1 MLIYCYIYCTIKS
14 QINIY
19 KVVAMNKIVNEI
31 REHKNTILNNNE
43 IIIELL
49 SNMIEEDR
57 VKNNYVLST
66 IREQNRLLKII
77 IKQLKEK
84 MTRGEN

>member
-1 MLIYCYIYCTIKS
+1 MS
-14 QINIY
+14 
-19 KVVAMNKIVNEI
+19 KIVNEI
-31 REHKNTILNNNE
+31 REHKNTIISNNE